1 MATEKFQGVRKFKNI
16 EEFKP
21 MFGLTPTENLI
32 TVNDIGK
39 FKRAYYQKTDD
50 PLKIFTKDCYNLTE
64 QGTCSLEKEDQYMFT
79 GSIKVLNEF
88 INNLVEKYKKEG
100 TNIEDSLND
109 PTQFKLVI
117 GGGRRRTSKKRT
129 TKRHATKRHATKRR
143 TTKKRT
149 TRKRGGKDV
158 KPLRF
163 H

>member
-1 MATEKFQGVRKFKNI
+1 
-16 EEFKP
+16 
-21 MFGLTPTENLI
+21 
-32 TVNDIGK
+32 
-39 FKRAYYQKTDD
+39 
-50 PLKIFTKDCYNLTE
+50 
-64 QGTCSLEKEDQYMFT
+64 LEKEDQYMFT